1 MIIIDMVG
9 HSMNSES
16 QCMFQITKRN
26 YTIEYQPLH
35 MHWGVLFVL
44 SVLSG
49 IGPLLITTTSLEFIS
64 AQSPRSMKGLLVGFF
79 FSIQGF
85 F

>member
-35 MHWGVLFVL
+35 MYWGVLFVL

-49 IGPLLITTTSLEFIS
+49 IGPLLDNNINHIQKAALFCFIN
-64 AQSPRSMKGLLVGFF
+64 RT
-79 FSIQGF
+79 
-85 F
+85 